1 MFERL
6 EKYRAELERAKTR
19 RAELDAK
26 VKELERK
33 CKEEENAQIHG
44 MVHAMNMTP
53 EQLQMILASVSEGK
67 LPGILKDQDDYDD
80 DLEQLEAEIEAD
92 EAKEFEE
99 VEKVLGDLE
108 EADNED

>member
-6 EKYRAELERAKTR
+6 DKYRAELERAYKR

-26 VKELERK
+26 IKDLERR

-53 EQLQMILASVSEGK
+53 EQLQALLNQVAAGN
-67 LPGILKDQDDYDD
+67 LPGEAKTEETKEEAPVDDY
-80 DLEQLEAEIEAD
+80 ED
-92 EAKEFEE
+92 EEMEEFEE
-99 VEKVLGDLE
+99 DE
-108 EADNED
+108 N

>member
-6 EKYRAELERAKTR
+6 DKYRAELERAYKR

-26 VKELERK
+26 IKELERK

-53 EQLQMILASVSEGK
+53 EQLQALLNQVAAGN
-67 LPGILKDQDDYDD
+67 LPGTATIVEDKTEATVDDYEDEEMGDFEDD
-80 DLEQLEAEIEAD
+80 E
-92 EAKEFEE
+92 
-99 VEKVLGDLE
+99 
-108 EADNED
+108 N

>member
-6 EKYRAELERAKTR
+6 DKYRAELERAYKR

-26 VKELERK
+26 IKELERK

-53 EQLQMILASVSEGK
+53 EQLQVLLDQVAAGQ
-67 LPGILKDQDDYDD
+67 LPGVAETK
-80 DLEQLEAEIEAD
+80 ESNSSEIEDDFSD
-92 EAKEFEE
+92 EEMEDFEDDE
-99 VEKVLGDLE
+99 
-108 EADNED
+108 N

>member
-6 EKYRAELERAKTR
+6 DKYRAELERAYKR

-26 VKELERK
+26 IKELERR

-53 EQLQMILASVSEGK
+53 EQLQALLDQVAAGN
-67 LPGILKDQDDYDD
+67 LPGAAKSEESRVDASADDYDD
-80 DLEQLEAEIEAD
+80 EEMEDFEDD
-92 EAKEFEE
+92 E
-99 VEKVLGDLE
+99 
-108 EADNED
+108 N

>member
-6 EKYRAELERAKTR
+6 DKYRAELERAYKR

-26 VKELERK
+26 IKELERR

-53 EQLQMILASVSEGK
+53 EQLQELLNQVAAGN
-67 LPGILKDQDDYDD
+67 LPGAAKSEESRGDVSADDFEDEEMEDFEDD
-80 DLEQLEAEIEAD
+80 E
-92 EAKEFEE
+92 
-99 VEKVLGDLE
+99 
-108 EADNED
+108 N

>member
-6 EKYRAELERAKTR
+6 EKYRAELERAKAR
-19 RAELDAK
+19 RAELDAR

-53 EQLQMILASVSEGK
+53 EQLQKILASVSEGK

-80 DLEQLEAEIEAD
+80 DLEQLEAEIAAD

>member
-19 RAELDAK
+19 RAELDAR

-53 EQLQMILASVSEGK
+53 EQLQKILTSVSEGK

-80 DLEQLEAEIEAD
+80 LELLEAEIEED
-92 EAKEFEE
+92 EAKALEEAEKDFADLEE
-99 VEKVLGDLE
+99 VEDE
-108 EADNED
+108 N

>member
-6 EKYRAELERAKTR
+6 DKYRAELERAYKR

-26 VKELERK
+26 IKELERK

-53 EQLQMILASVSEGK
+53 EQLQTLLNQVAAGNF
-67 LPGILKDQDDYDD
+67 PGAATTVEDKAEATVDDYEDD
-80 DLEQLEAEIEAD
+80 EMEDFEDD
-92 EAKEFEE
+92 E
-99 VEKVLGDLE
+99 
-108 EADNED
+108 N

>member
-6 EKYRAELERAKTR
+6 DKYRAELERAYKR

-26 VKELERK
+26 IKELERR

-53 EQLQMILASVSEGK
+53 EQLQALLDQVAAGN
-67 LPGILKDQDDYDD
+67 LPGAVTTVENKAEARVDDYEDEEMEDFEDD
-80 DLEQLEAEIEAD
+80 E
-92 EAKEFEE
+92 
-99 VEKVLGDLE
+99 
-108 EADNED
+108 N